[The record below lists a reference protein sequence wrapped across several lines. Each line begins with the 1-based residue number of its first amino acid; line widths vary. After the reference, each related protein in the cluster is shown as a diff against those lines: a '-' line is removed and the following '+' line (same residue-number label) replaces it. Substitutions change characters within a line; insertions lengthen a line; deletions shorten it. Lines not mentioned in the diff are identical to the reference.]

1 MLDKIDKKIISCL
14 EKNARMNASA
24 IGAEVNMSVSAVIE
38 RIKKLESSGTIKR
51 YTVMLDHEKL
61 GMGVLAFVEV
71 STDTVTQNYA
81 TDAVCNFALAH
92 PEVIECHV
100 VTGSSDFLLK
110 VIVDS
115 TRALQELLQKLKSV
129 PGVSTTK
136 TSVVMSTAKSVLSP
150 VVFEE

>member
-1 MLDKIDKKIISCL
+1 MLDKIDKKILSCL
-14 EKNARMNASA
+14 ERNARMNASA

-38 RIKKLESSGTIKR
+38 RIKKLETSGTIKR
-51 YTVMLDHEKL
+51 YTIILDQEKL

-81 TDAVCNFALAH
+81 TDAVRDFALAH

-110 VIVDS
+110 VCVDS
-115 TRALQELLQKLKSV
+115 TRSLQELLQKLKSV

-136 TSVVMSTAKSVLSP
+136 TSVVMSTAKAALSP
-150 VVFEE
+150 FDFDD